1 MGKVKDYPPLDL
13 LKQATE
19 LCPKAWD
26 LLSDIHSH
34 NGQGGLPRWDNDCY
48 VPIAAAKAVVES
60 EADFKN
66 ESDVARVGATLAALA
81 PWRLSKEVFVLDPE
95 MEEVLF
101 AQEDCLDIPSEV
113 LSHLPYQCFYIQF
126 NNLYFGDDKVI
137 GTFVHMEY
145 DIDTQDRELRFLCLN
160 KNNMPYAF
168 PIHLNQE
175 NLYDN
180 LEYTRQEGYKYLYE
194 SGQYDKAQKFMLD
207 MDLADTLVLFMS
219 KMLQVVLYICAS
231 NADIEE
237 NPEQKTITHRSP
249 SRIKDKY
256 GEIRKWD
263 VGVRVGASFR
273 QYKRVQHKQS
283 SMSTGTHASPRPHIR
298 RGHWHNFWTGSMK
311 EPSTRKLILKWIS
324 PIAVGVDDDESP
336 VVVHKID
343 KDKDK

>member
-34 NGQGGLPRWDNDCY
+34 NGQGGLPRWGSDCY

-60 EADFKN
+60 ETDFKN
-66 ESDVARVGATLAALA
+66 ESDVVRIGATLAALA

-145 DIDTQDRELRFLCLN
+145 DTDTQDRELRFLCLN

-180 LEYTRQEGYKYLYE
+180 LEYTR
-194 SGQYDKAQKFMLD
+194 
-207 MDLADTLVLFMS
+207 
-219 KMLQVVLYICAS
+219 
-231 NADIEE
+231 
-237 NPEQKTITHRSP
+237 
-249 SRIKDKY
+249 
-256 GEIRKWD
+256 
-263 VGVRVGASFR
+263 
-273 QYKRVQHKQS
+273 
-283 SMSTGTHASPRPHIR
+283 
-298 RGHWHNFWTGSMK
+298 
-311 EPSTRKLILKWIS
+311 
-324 PIAVGVDDDESP
+324 
-336 VVVHKID
+336 
-343 KDKDK
+343 